1 MLVTEGKEYI
11 HLSVTLKK
19 TLGIS
24 PKLKMTQKDKVL
36 EGVTKKIHNLYL

>member
-11 HLSVTLKK
+11 HLSVILKK

-24 PKLKMTQKDKVL
+24 LKLKMTWKDKVL
-36 EGVTKKIHNLYL
+36 EGVMKKVII